1 MTEIKKKKVVESNLT
16 QREEAAYRQHMQ
28 ANEPA
33 LSPLLQMEL
42 FELYLRGSSCEEIA
56 RVNRGVRLGA
66 IVRASI
72 EGDWHGR
79 KQLYVKGM
87 LDGLRS
93 KVTQAQGEAVGFLA
107 DYLAVAHKLYGDKFK
122 RYMQTGDEDVLGD
135 LKPTTINQ
143 YKAVLELMMKATG
156 QADQKTTI
164 VKGEVKHQHEQ
175 APTNIFNTPLT
186 PEQAMEAV
194 FALQGI
200 QPPKE
205 EDEDK

>member
-1 MTEIKKKKVVESNLT
+1 MTEMKKKKVVESNLT
-16 QREEAAYRQHMQ
+16 SREEAAYRQHMQ

-33 LSPLLQMEL
+33 LSPILQMEL
-42 FELYLRGSSCEEIA
+42 FELYLRGSNCEEIA
-56 RVNRGVRLGA
+56 RVNKGIRLGA

-79 KQLYVKGM
+79 RQLYVKGM
-87 LDGLRS
+87 LDGLKTR
-93 KVTQAQGEAVGFLA
+93 VTQAQGEAVGFLA

-122 RYMQTGDEDVLGD
+122 KFMQTGNEDELGS
-135 LKPTTINQ
+135 LKPTSISQ
-143 YKAVLELMMKATG
+143 YKAVLELMLKATG

-175 APTNIFNTPLT
+175 AQVNVFNTPLT

-200 QPPKE
+200 QPEKE